1 MVAESGIR
9 PSLLE
14 IMLTRG
20 VEFRPRPDYIEAD
33 FRPSQPTTLIGPNG
47 QAVIAQGAQTFAPAA
62 SGASLGSGVGGQS
75 VVGDTLGFNRA
86 PSMNAPDSARPVEM
100 TGSAGAEVRE
110 QATPLAQNGSP
121 SELPVSGREDA
132 SRTAIGDATADRM
145 VAGPFADGR
154 PTGVFADR
162 EQAVP
167 LGRNGITQSG
177 DPQLISGADR
187 FAPGNSPI
195 AGGSASDRALAPPA
209 QSAGSEKVFAD
220 REQAVPLPPNGATQN
235 GAAGSTSQ
243 ADQSTDSSPED
254 YQDATYR
261 PVQPTTVLS
270 SNGQPM
276 GVQLG
281 SSGDGSRLDGLRP
294 GDLSQMS
301 RKDIDDALPST
312 DLSKVSEE
320 SKRWLIE
327 NNFANDALK
336 EFSDKGNSDSVQ
348 AELAEGYA
356 LSGLSQAV
364 IRDVGPPTAVQVRIS
379 APDKL

>member
-1 MVAESGIR
+1 
-9 PSLLE
+9 
-14 IMLTRG
+14 
-20 VEFRPRPDYIEAD
+20 
-33 FRPSQPTTLIGPNG
+33 
-47 QAVIAQGAQTFAPAA
+47 
-62 SGASLGSGVGGQS
+62 
-75 VVGDTLGFNRA
+75 
-86 PSMNAPDSARPVEM
+86 MNAPDAARPVEAM
-100 TGSAGAEVRE
+100 APAMNVPLSANA
-110 QATPLAQNGSP
+110 N
-121 SELPVSGREDA
+121 
-132 SRTAIGDATADRM
+132 TAD
-145 VAGPFADGR
+145 A
-154 PTGVFADR
+154 
-162 EQAVP
+162 
-167 LGRNGITQSG
+167 LN
-177 DPQLISGADR
+177 
-187 FAPGNSPI
+187 
-195 AGGSASDRALAPPA
+195 ASDRARSNGELPSGQGYGSFAPGRATAEALGSNAGADWNGRPGEIAPATTESLA
-209 QSAGSEKVFAD
+209 
-220 REQAVPLPPNGATQN
+220 PNGAPQSLPANTNTADALGASDRSRSN
-235 GAAGSTSQ
+235 GALPGAQGSGAFASARPPADAVGSSSGPFDNGRTGEIAPATTVSITPNNGTRSPSESDG
-243 ADQSTDSSPED
+243 ADQSTNSFPED
-254 YQDATYR
+254 YQDATYT

-270 SNGQPM
+270 ANGQPM